1 MLNDIPAPES
11 EQPDE
16 PARPDPPAPYKRGR
30 PPGLKNKARHLI
42 IEGLDV
48 EDNLDDNE
56 DDIDLD
62 DLSNEE
68 ADEAFT
74 IKKEEE
80 AYELAVKLRSKGAI
94 TTPGA
99 LFEALDSIEID
110 DLIA

>member
-1 MLNDIPAPES
+1 MLNDLPALES

-16 PARPDPPAPYKRGR
+16 PARPDPPAPRKRGR
-30 PPGLKNKARHLI
+30 PPGSKNKARHLI
-42 IEGLDV
+42 IEGINV

-62 DLSNEE
+62 DLSDEE

-80 AYELAVKLRSKGAI
+80 AYKLAVKLRSKGAI
-94 TTPGA
+94 TTLRA
-99 LFEALDSIEID
+99 LFEALDSTEID
-110 DLIA
+110 NLVA